1 MVSGSRKS
9 GRNRLPA
16 YVASVFSE
24 EDIDSSNYLLVGDEK
39 NLRDRHDNLPNKW
52 SDDVKVNLSFHWS
65 SWKGIADELNLVKK
79 LLREIGEENLERK
92 FREMFN

>member
-1 MVSGSRKS
+1 MTTIDTTREAGRA

-39 NLRDRHDNLPNKW
+39 NLREYK
-52 SDDVKVNLSFHWS
+52 
-65 SWKGIADELNLVKK
+65 IY
-79 LLREIGEENLERK
+79 
-92 FREMFN
+92 